1 MDDGGACRYRFL
13 NEGVSSVVFAFT
25 DDAGTGMVVRVPKVP
40 YRDPRD
46 DDRARQR
53 ICAVFSALLGSD
65 YVSREELVMIP
76 GVTLRA
82 MLDAARSRRSRR
94 FVALFDSDAVDAG
107 ASWAAWTMPDLT
119 RVHAQS
125 SEGQF
130 AVELKPKWGFLP
142 DGPGR
147 VASVSQYCP
156 LDMFN
161 DDAAARTRAL
171 HCMFRTP
178 QNHVVLFDSAG
189 RMVDA
194 ESHALS
200 VDDLADLI
208 GSVLTANR
216 DLLARIQSAQ
226 LLTGLTMRQVEH
238 VAAKLSAE
246 QWAAFQDEP
255 LTDDLVQ
262 RISRAHQQSTRMK
275 NFRCLRSP
283 AGYASHVKTVDDTV
297 LLEMTARD
305 VSIMV
310 SFVPAAVATDQA
322 PNGIRGP
329 PVRSVDACGRTWLY
343 KIGVI
348 DLETKYPKPSTT
360 RSRLD
365 DAQYT
370 QTGQLASPGG
380 Y

>member
-1 MDDGGACRYRFL
+1 
-13 NEGVSSVVFAFT
+13 
-25 DDAGTGMVVRVPKVP
+25 MVVRVPKVP

-65 YVSREELVMIP
+65 YVSREVRHLYGLLAGDDLDVLQELVMIP

-142 DGPGR
+142 DGPGTTDVQRRVCRTCIYQFLKSDEGR

-297 LLEMTARD
+297 RPVVPLDVGDDPVDTLRKVLLEMTARD

-322 PNGIRGP
+322 PNGIRG
-329 PVRSVDACGRTWLY
+329 
-343 KIGVI
+343 
-348 DLETKYPKPSTT
+348 
-360 RSRLD
+360 
-365 DAQYT
+365 
-370 QTGQLASPGG
+370 
-380 Y
+380 